1 MSPRLWI
8 PVAVLGLAGGVG
20 VAMLTSKL
28 SSEDVE
34 SAALLPSSVEPS
46 IDGSAAAA
54 TSNVEDSAV
63 DGGEAGSGVE
73 SQTASADVSDGAG
86 VDTLTEQSLTSVDR
100 TLPAF
105 SLPALDDTEWTPE
118 SLKGKPWVINFW
130 ATWCPPCIEEI
141 PSMNAAY
148 AVLEPQGI
156 GMLAINAGE
165 GALAVEVFLQRIAI
179 DFPNVLGEMDT
190 LSNWSVKALP
200 TTIVVDAD
208 GRVIY
213 EALGPREWD
222 DEALL
227 QHVIDLL

>member
-1 MSPRLWI
+1 MSPRVWL
-8 PVAVLGLAGGVG
+8 PVAALGLVGGVL

-28 SSEDVE
+28 SSEDE
-34 SAALLPSSVEPS
+34 TSAALPTSS
-46 IDGSAAAA
+46 
-54 TSNVEDSAV
+54 DSYLQQ
-63 DGGEAGSGVE
+63 G
-73 SQTASADVSDGAG
+73 
-86 VDTLTEQSLTSVDR
+86 LTDVDR
-100 TLPAF
+100 TLPVF
-105 SLPALDDTEWTPE
+105 SLPALDDTLWTPE
-118 SLKGKPWVINFW
+118 SLEGKPWVINFW

-148 AVLEPQGI
+148 EVLEPKGI

-165 GALAVEVFLQRIAI
+165 GALAVEAFLQKISI
-179 DFPNVLGEMDT
+179 EFPNVLGDMDS

-200 TTIVVDAD
+200 TTIVVDAE

-227 QHVIDLL
+227 QQVIDLL